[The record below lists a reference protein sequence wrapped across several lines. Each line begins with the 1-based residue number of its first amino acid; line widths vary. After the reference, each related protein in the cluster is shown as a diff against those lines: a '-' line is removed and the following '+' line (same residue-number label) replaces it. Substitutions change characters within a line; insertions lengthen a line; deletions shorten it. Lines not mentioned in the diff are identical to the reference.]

1 MLKNAG
7 FVKSITAAIFYIS
20 ILSGCA
26 TVPYVAPVSPKP
38 PLDLP
43 GIYHKIEKGQT
54 LWRISRMYG
63 VDLQELTRVNR
74 ITDNTSIEVGQRIL
88 IPNQLRSRVEVIKY
102 AEGDDFI
109 WPVRGRVVSSF
120 GQTVNNMV
128 NKGIRITPYESKDI
142 AASRSGKVV
151 FLSDNFAGLGK
162 TIILDHGDGFFTVYA
177 LSSEVFVK
185 PGDSVKRGSVIARI
199 TGSGRG
205 GDLHFEIRKG
215 HLPQNPIFYLP

>member
-1 MLKNAG
+1 MPKNVRL
-7 FVKSITAAIFYIS
+7 VKNITAAIFS
-20 ILSGCA
+20 LLVLSGCA
-26 TVPYVAPVSPKP
+26 TSPYVAPVASKP

-43 GIYHKIEKGQT
+43 GIYHKVEKGQT
-54 LWRISRMYG
+54 LWRISRIYG

-74 ITDNTSIEVGQRIL
+74 ITDSTSIEVGQRIL
-88 IPNQLRSRVEVIKY
+88 IPNQLRNMVEVIKY
-102 AEGDDFI
+102 ADGDDFI

-120 GQTVNNMV
+120 GQTVNNMI
-128 NKGIRITPYESKDI
+128 NKGIRIAPYESKDVV
-142 AASRSGKVV
+142 ASRSGKVV

-177 LSSEVFVK
+177 LSSEVFIK

-199 TGSGRG
+199 TGLGRE

>member
-1 MLKNAG
+1 MLKNKQIRAR
-7 FVKSITAAIFYIS
+7 FLITICYLLF
-20 ILSGCA
+20 LSGCA
-26 TVPYVAPVSPKP
+26 TAPYVAPVSPKP
-38 PLDLP
+38 PLGLP
-43 GIYHKIEKGQT
+43 GIYHKVEKGQT

-88 IPNQLRSRVEVIKY
+88 IPNQLRNRVEVIKY

-109 WPVRGRVVSSF
+109 WPVKGRVVSSF
-120 GQTVNNMV
+120 GQTVNNMI
-128 NKGIRITPYESKDI
+128 NKGIRIAPYGSKDI

-177 LSSEVFVK
+177 LSSEVFIK
-185 PGDSVKRGSVIARI
+185 PGDCVKRGSVIARI
-199 TGSGRG
+199 TGLGRA